1 MNKPFSSSTSETDW
15 KRVTAMSDE
24 DIDLS
29 DIPETTAEQLSQA
42 IFRLGRVPIEHQQAS
57 VQSVINRSVL
67 DCFDIPPATLAQ
79 YHSLIA
85 KRQAETLTSDE
96 HQELINLNTQI
107 ETLNVQRIQ
116 ALIQLADRRNQSLP
130 DLMESLGINP
140 NPEVVEY
147 V

>member
-1 MNKPFSSSTSETDW
+1 MNKPSSSSTSETDW
-15 KRVTAMSDE
+15 ERVIAMSDG

-42 IFRLGRVPIEHQQAS
+42 IFRIGRVPIEHQQAS

-67 DCFDIPPATLAQ
+67 DCFDISPATLAQ
-79 YHSLIA
+79 YHRLIA
-85 KRQAETLTSDE
+85 KRQAETLTPTE
-96 HQELINLNTQI
+96 LQELINLSTQL

-116 ALIQLADRRNQSLP
+116 ALIKLAAQRNQTLP
-130 DLMESLGINP
+130 DLMASLGINP

-147 V
+147 A